1 MWGGVI
7 GVVIGKI
14 VGILDPIETELSL
27 QFATSEQSNVHVNHL
42 IRRMM
47 MVSLT
52 NPTAVELFIWMGD
65 LDLGQPNSVSGL
77 HMGTMLHAVMFR
89 AASSASLADAITN

>member
-1 MWGGVI
+1 
-7 GVVIGKI
+7 
-14 VGILDPIETELSL
+14 
-27 QFATSEQSNVHVNHL
+27 
-42 IRRMM
+42 M

-52 NPTAVELFIWMGD
+52 NPTAVELSIWMDD

-89 AASSASLADAITN
+89 AASSASLADAITK